1 MPVSGSIAWMH
12 TFSPARMWI
21 AGLQSLAKPL
31 LHLHTQFNRDLPW
44 GEIDMDYMNLHQ
56 AAHGDREFGY
66 IETRLRV
73 ARKTVAGHWEDPYVA
88 ERVGAWSRAACAW
101 REAHRLKVARFGDN
115 MRQVADTEGDKVE
128 AQIRLGVTVNGF
140 GASDL
145 GTALQDVEEAEVDRI
160 VDAYAD
166 AYEMA
171 PELCP
176 GGGRHAEL
184 REAARI
190 EGGLRAVLASGGF
203 GAFTDT
209 FEDLDGLRQLPGIAA
224 QRLMADGFGF
234 GAEGDW
240 KSAVMVRLL
249 KVMATGLPG
258 GTSFME
264 DYTYDLNPARPA
276 VLGAHMLEVC
286 PTIAAGRPR
295 CEIHPL
301 GIGGRS
307 DPVRLVFD
315 ATPGPALVAGLTDLG
330 DRFRMVVNVIDI
342 VEAPEPLPRL
352 PVARAVWKPRPDM
365 RTAVEAWLAAGGAH
379 HTALSQAL
387 GPEPIVDFAEMAG
400 IELLVIDETTTLPA
414 FRRELRWNLAYH
426 HLARGISSPAGP
438 TQPEATAVRPGT
450 PEPA

>member
-1 MPVSGSIAWMH
+1 MKPLDQLEIWFVTGSQDLYGSDALREVAANAQRVAVALDQASPVPVRVVFRPVVASPEAIAATCLEANAADACVGVIAWMH

-21 AGLQSLAKPL
+21 AGLQALAKPL

-176 GGGRHAEL
+176 GGGRH
-184 REAARI
+184 RGAAR
-190 EGGLRAVLASGGF
+190 SGPDRG
-203 GAFTDT
+203 
-209 FEDLDGLRQLPGIAA
+209 R
-224 QRLMADGFGF
+224 
-234 GAEGDW
+234 
-240 KSAVMVRLL
+240 
-249 KVMATGLPG
+249 
-258 GTSFME
+258 
-264 DYTYDLNPARPA
+264 PARGPC
-276 VLGAHMLEVC
+276 LG
-286 PTIAAGRPR
+286 R
-295 CEIHPL
+295 
-301 GIGGRS
+301 
-307 DPVRLVFD
+307 VRGVHGHLR
-315 ATPGPALVAGLTDLG
+315 GP
-330 DRFRMVVNVIDI
+330 
-342 VEAPEPLPRL
+342 
-352 PVARAVWKPRPDM
+352 
-365 RTAVEAWLAAGGAH
+365 
-379 HTALSQAL
+379 
-387 GPEPIVDFAEMAG
+387 
-400 IELLVIDETTTLPA
+400 
-414 FRRELRWNLAYH
+414 
-426 HLARGISSPAGP
+426 
-438 TQPEATAVRPGT
+438 
-450 PEPA
+450 